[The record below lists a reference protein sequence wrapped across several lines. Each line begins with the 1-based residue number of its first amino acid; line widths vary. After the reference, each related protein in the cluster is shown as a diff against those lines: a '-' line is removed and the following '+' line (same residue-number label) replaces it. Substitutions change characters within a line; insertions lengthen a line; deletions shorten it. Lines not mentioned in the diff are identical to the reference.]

1 MLLKT
6 PWSDGTSS
14 IQLNT
19 WEMMER
25 LIALIPPPRSHQ
37 VLYHGVFANNA
48 KYRRQVLPKY
58 REPVKKHRWWKLT
71 KRGSPKSKHVAWAEL
86 LYRAFGV
93 RGWVCEQCGCRMSLR
108 AVVVGEFAVS
118 RIIANDI
125 NIEPVLYYHKQE
137 NV

>member
-1 MLLKT
+1 MRSKSLSVLFKLDDGGGEYRVLLKT

-19 WEMMER
+19 WELMER

-58 REPVKKHRWWKLT
+58 RVPVNNHMWWKQT
-71 KRGSPKSKHVAWAEL
+71 KRGCLNSKHVSWAEL
-86 LYRAFGV
+86 LYRTFGV
-93 RGWVCEQCGCRMSLR
+93 RGWVCEVYSITHYQGLCS
-108 AVVVGEFAVS
+108 S
-118 RIIANDI
+118 
-125 NIEPVLYYHKQE
+125 
-137 NV
+137 